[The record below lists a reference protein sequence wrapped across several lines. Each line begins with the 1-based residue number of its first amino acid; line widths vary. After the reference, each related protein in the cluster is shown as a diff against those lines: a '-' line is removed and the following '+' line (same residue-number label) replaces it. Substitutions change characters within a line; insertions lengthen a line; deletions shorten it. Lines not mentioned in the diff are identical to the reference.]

1 VYGCAP
7 ARIAFAVSDD
17 GPTGLRKAHFTF
29 LENPA
34 SGLDLNQTH
43 FTHVLQVVQTDEP
56 RIGKIN
62 KNRP

>member
-17 GPTGLRKAHFTF
+17 GPIGLRKARFTF
-29 LENPA
+29 LENLA

-43 FTHVLQVVQTDEP
+43 FTLFC
-56 RIGKIN
+56 RSFKRM
-62 KNRP
+62 NRELAK